1 MSLASRLLNQV
12 RNPTGWMGR
21 WNLRGMNRRHS
32 KLTDWG
38 LKYLSIDSDATILDI
53 GCGGGST
60 IHKLAAIANR
70 GKVYGVDY
78 SETSVA
84 VSRKTNQK
92 WIKTRRVEVRHGS
105 VSQLPFP
112 DQLFALATAIE
123 THFYWP
129 DLPADMREVLRVLKP
144 GGALVIIAEVY
155 KGGKYDRRVQRFSE
169 LMQTMG
175 FSYAN
180 LSVDEHRE
188 LLLKAGFADVQVIEE
203 YDKGW
208 ICGIGKKPLPLADN
222 EAKGKS

>member
-1 MSLASRLLNQV
+1 
-12 RNPTGWMGR
+12 
-21 WNLRGMNRRHS
+21 MNRRHA

-38 LKYLSIDSDATILDI
+38 LGHVSIGSDATILDI
-53 GCGGGST
+53 GCGGGGT
-60 IHKLAAIANR
+60 IHKLAAISTQ

-84 VSRKTNQK
+84 ASRKTNQE
-92 WIKTRRVEVRHGS
+92 WIKTGRIEIQHGS
-105 VSQLPFP
+105 VSHLPFP
-112 DQLFALATAIE
+112 DQMFTLATAIE

-155 KGGKYDRRVQRFSE
+155 KGGKFERQVQRFAA
-169 LMQTMG
+169 LMQRMG

-188 LLLKAGFADVQVIEE
+188 LFLKAGFADVQVIEE

-208 ICGIGKKPLPLADN
+208 ICGIGKKPSPLAAS
-222 EAKGKS
+222 EAKRIS